1 MNFNRRRF
9 LSTAATLSAGG
20 IFTACTKEDP
30 TETTST
36 ESTPSLDWKISL
48 AQWSNHVALKAGELD
63 NLDWPKF
70 TKDNF
75 DITAIEW
82 VNQFFGQE
90 GGELGWQP
98 KGQDYL
104 AEMKKRCDD
113 EGITSVLIMCDRVG
127 SLGNPDNKKR
137 TAAIEGHYAW
147 LDAAKSLGCHS
158 IRVNAA
164 SDVTLSPEKQA
175 DLCADGLRR
184 LSEHAEPMGLNVIV
198 ENHGGYSSNGAWL
211 ANTIKN
217 VNMDNCGTLPDF
229 GNFYVVKNRGK
240 AEQYAKQKEPFAG
253 DNSYTEDETGLGYN
267 RYKGVEQLMPYAKG
281 VSAKAHDFDENGNEI
296 HTDYVKMF
304 EIVKAAGYNGHVGIE
319 YEGKELGEVE
329 GIKKTKALLEK
340 TFAQVLG

>member
-1 MNFNRRRF
+1 MQFNRRRF

-20 IFTACTKEDP
+20 FLSACNEET
-30 TETTST
+30 TETGTT
-36 ESTPSLDWKISL
+36 ETEPSVKWDISL

-75 DITAIEW
+75 GITALEW
-82 VNQFFGQE
+82 VNQFFGQD

-98 KGQDYL
+98 KSQDYL
-104 AEMKKRCDD
+104 AEMKKRCDG
-113 EGITSVLIMCDRVG
+113 EGMTSGLIMCDRVG
-127 SLGNPDNKKR
+127 NLGNPDNKKR

-147 LDAAKSLGCHS
+147 LDAAKFLGCHS
-158 IRVNAA
+158 LRVNAA

-184 LSEHAEPMGLNVIV
+184 LSEHAAPMGLNVIV

-211 ANTIKN
+211 AGVIKN

-240 AEQYAKQKEPFAG
+240 ADQYAKQKEPFAG
-253 DNSYTEDETGLGYN
+253 DPSYTEDEIGLGYD
-267 RYKGVEQLMPYAKG
+267 RYKGVEELMPFAKG
-281 VSAKAHDFDENGNEI
+281 VSAKTHDFDESGSEI
-296 HTDYVKMF
+296 HTDYVKVF
-304 EIVKAAGYNGHVGIE
+304 EIIKKAGYSGHVGIE
-319 YEGKELGEVE
+319 YEGSKLSEVE